1 MSAIEREKVGE
12 KQEKERREKE
22 EKKRGRECSLARDTL
37 AGGKFFSPESLSLFL
52 YQPLC
57 IEERVSLS
65 LYFFTNHVGK
75 EDTLDGTL
83 SFGLISLLSLSL
95 SFIHIFCFSLFQG
108 PHIELWQGTHIYT
121 HTYAPIVPP
130 RRNPFKTTDA
140 AHETVYETI
149 SLSLASP
156 FSPDSMDWTDR
167 SIYTQSIPRRVF
179 LSFLFF
185 FRGKITDRWTRDLKG
200 YREEE

>member
-1 MSAIEREKVGE
+1 MLISSRYT
-12 KQEKERREKE
+12 R
-22 EKKRGRECSLARDTL
+22 
-37 AGGKFFSPESLSLFL
+37 GGKIFLSRVSLSLFL
-52 YQPLC
+52 CQPLC

-95 SFIHIFCFSLFQG
+95 SLLYIYFVFRFFRDRILNFGKAH
-108 PHIELWQGTHIYT
+108 TYT

-156 FSPDSMDWTDR
+156 FSPNSMDWTDR

>member
-22 EKKRGRECSLARDTL
+22 EKKKRKGMLISSRYTR
-37 AGGKFFSPESLSLFL
+37 GGKIFLSLSFSIPTSLHRRESLF
-52 YQPLC
+52 
-57 IEERVSLS
+57 LS

-121 HTYAPIVPP
+121 HICTDCS
-130 RRNPFKTTDA
+130 TTA
-140 AHETVYETI
+140 K
-149 SLSLASP
+149 
-156 FSPDSMDWTDR
+156 
-167 SIYTQSIPRRVF
+167 SI
-179 LSFLFF
+179 
-185 FRGKITDRWTRDLKG
+185 
-200 YREEE
+200 

>member
-22 EKKRGRECSLARDTL
+22 EKKKRKGMLISSRYTR
-37 AGGKFFSPESLSLFL
+37 GGKIFLSLSFSIPTSLHRRESLF
-52 YQPLC
+52 
-57 IEERVSLS
+57 LS

-95 SFIHIFCFSLFQG
+95 SLLYIYFVFRFFRDRILNFGKAH
-108 PHIELWQGTHIYT
+108 TYT

-185 FRGKITDRWTRDLKG
+185 FAEK
-200 YREEE
+200 

>member
-1 MSAIEREKVGE
+1 MLISSRYTRGGKIFLSLSFSIPTSLH
-12 KQEKERREKE
+12 RRE
-22 EKKRGRECSLARDTL
+22 
-37 AGGKFFSPESLSLFL
+37 SLF
-52 YQPLC
+52 
-57 IEERVSLS
+57 LS

-130 RRNPFKTTDA
+130 RRNPFKTNDA

>member
-1 MSAIEREKVGE
+1 MSEKRWERNKRKRG
-12 KQEKERREKE
+12 ERRRK
-22 EKKRGRECSLARDTL
+22 KKRGRECSLARDTL

-130 RRNPFKTTDA
+130 RRNPFKTNDA

>member
-1 MSAIEREKVGE
+1 MLISSRYT
-12 KQEKERREKE
+12 R
-22 EKKRGRECSLARDTL
+22 
-37 AGGKFFSPESLSLFL
+37 GGKIFLSRVSLSLFL
-52 YQPLC
+52 CQPLC

-185 FRGKITDRWTRDLKG
+185 FRGKITDRWTRDL
-200 YREEE
+200 EEE

>member
-22 EKKRGRECSLARDTL
+22 EKKKRKGMLISSRYTR
-37 AGGKFFSPESLSLFL
+37 GGKIFLSRVSLSCFIPTSLHRRESLSLSLFF
-52 YQPLC
+52 YQPRR
-57 IEERVSLS
+57 ERGHAGWNPVVWFDLPS
-65 LYFFTNHVGK
+65 
-75 EDTLDGTL
+75 
-83 SFGLISLLSLSL
+83 LSLSL

-185 FRGKITDRWTRDLKG
+185 FRGKITDRWTRDL
-200 YREEE
+200 EEE

>member
-37 AGGKFFSPESLSLFL
+37 AGGKFFSLSLFL

-65 LYFFTNHVGK
+65 LYFFTNYVGK

-185 FRGKITDRWTRDLKG
+185 FRGKITDRWTRDL
-200 YREEE
+200 EEE